1 MNFSMYRPDNA
12 LRRARDFEL
21 AGSSQQALD
30 HLTEVIMARKMG
42 KMWQPAHEQMML
54 KFVELCV
61 EHREA
66 RRCKEGLHC
75 YRYLQ
80 AAAGQEPPMGKV
92 IVELISMS
100 MKKAAEARARIESSS
115 AALEKLDAM
124 EDLDEEQF
132 PESLLMGGVTSEG
145 SRDRAER
152 ETLVPWLRHM
162 LDTYKYVL
170 DALRHMPQLEG
181 LYHKVAIRAMMF
193 CRTYNRAMEFKKV
206 MNEMR
211 KHLRSFLE
219 MYRLQQE
226 GLRDEKQRVISPEAV
241 EQQLC
246 TRFYALETSA
256 DMNLW
261 SEGFRI
267 IEDIH
272 YVMDRTFLL
281 PKNHL
286 LATYFEK
293 LARIFWV
300 SENYLFHAY
309 AWWRFY
315 ALSVQHN
322 SKLTD
327 EDKRTLA
334 SAVVLAALA
343 IPIHAGAP
351 SPAGAGASAHDAML
365 EGAFAAPDEKNRKE
379 YLSRL
384 LRGNSAAAPSRE
396 ALLAELAAKGVLK
409 NVRPEVAA
417 LVRLLE
423 EEFHPLA
430 LTARAR
436 PLLEAVAAQTAPTLP
451 AHIQGIGGASAKA
464 HNMAQYAPNLERLL
478 VFRLLEQLTAVY
490 STVRLDGFRELIGG
504 LRTLSFHDV
513 EKLLVRAVRQRQLAL
528 RIDHRGGVMHLG
540 NDVMEAATMRRQL
553 AELSARLQLLVEA
566 VSPGED
572 TGVAP
577 SRKTAV
583 FNEAARR
590 AESTQKVFEQRR
602 EKIKQRK
609 EAIQRAANQRKTDVS
624 APPLPP
630 RLATP

>member
-1 MNFSMYRPDNA
+1 MAGNNSYGNNSYAMYRPDNA

-21 AGSSQQALD
+21 AGSSVQALD
-30 HLTEVIMARKMG
+30 HLFEVLTARKMG
-42 KMWQPAHEQMML
+42 KVWQPAHEAMML

-80 AAAGQEPPMGKV
+80 AGAGQDHPMGKI
-92 IVELISMS
+92 IVSLIELSMR
-100 MKKAAEARARIESSS
+100 KAAEARARTESSS
-115 AALEKLDAM
+115 TALDAM
-124 EDLDEEQF
+124 EDLEEEQS

-162 LDTYKYVL
+162 LDTYRNVL
-170 DALRHMPQLEG
+170 ETLRYMPQLET
-181 LYHKVAIRAMMF
+181 LYHKVAIKAMMF
-193 CRTYNRAMEFKKV
+193 CKLYNRSGEFKKV
-206 MNEMR
+206 VGTLR
-211 KHLRSFLE
+211 THLKNFLDN
-219 MYRLQQE
+219 YRAQQE
-226 GLRDEKQRVISPEAV
+226 GTRDEKARPITPESV
-241 EQQLC
+241 EAQLC
-246 TRFYALETSA
+246 TRFYALETCA

-272 YVMDRTFLL
+272 FVMDKTFTQ

-286 LATYFEK
+286 MATYFEK

-322 SKLTD
+322 SKLTE
-327 EDKRTLA
+327 EDKRSLA

-343 IPIHAGAP
+343 IPIHAGAASP
-351 SPAGAGASAHDAML
+351 YAAPAGAATALDAAL
-365 EGAFAAPDEKNRKE
+365 EGGAQPAERDRKE
-379 YLSRL
+379 FLSRL
-384 LRGNSAAAPSRE
+384 LRWHSGTPPSRE
-396 ALLAELAAKGVLK
+396 ALLAELSAKGVLRM
-409 NVRPEVAA
+409 VRPEVAA

-423 EEFHPLA
+423 EEFQPLA

-451 AHIQGIGGASAKA
+451 GHIQVIGGSSAKA
-464 HNMAQYAPNLERLL
+464 HSVAQYAANLERLL

-490 STVRLDGFRELIGG
+490 SVVRIDHFRGLISG
-504 LRTLSFHDV
+504 LRLSFHDV

-540 NDVMEAATMRRQL
+540 NEVMEAATVRRQL

-566 VSPGED
+566 VYPGED
-572 TGVAP
+572 AGVTP
-577 SRKTAV
+577 ERRDTV
-583 FNEAARR
+583 FAAARR
-590 AESTQKVFEQRR
+590 MADVTRKVFEQRR
-602 EKIKQRK
+602 ETIKQRK
-609 EAIQRAANQRKTDVS
+609 EALARAMSQRAKAV
-624 APPLPP
+624 P
-630 RLATP
+630 